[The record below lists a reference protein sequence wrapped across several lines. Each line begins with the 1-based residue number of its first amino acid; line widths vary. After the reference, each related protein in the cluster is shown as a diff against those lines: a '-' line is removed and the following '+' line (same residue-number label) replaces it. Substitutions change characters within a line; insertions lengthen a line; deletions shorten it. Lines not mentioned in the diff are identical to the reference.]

1 MVMTQTE
8 LAKEWGV
15 SQPYVAK
22 LVKRGMPLTSKEDA
36 ETWRLEAKQRP
47 SRSPVIETP
56 EVASSAAIPDFAKV
70 AGVELVDEVKRLAQ
84 LASEISSKID
94 ITKPGER
101 SSLISDYTKVIDQL
115 RKLRSDRPDIEEKEG
130 KMVPVDEA
138 DKVLAARDNALV
150 PLLKG
155 MAKRLAP
162 ICANRPAVEV
172 EAEVE
177 NEVGQIMRQVEAAL

>member
-1 MVMTQTE
+1 MKATGKSRAQTYRDLAAGVGPESKPLVKAKGGGLDVEIQRLEDLAASLGESAKDDTREDRSE
-8 LAKEWGV
+8 LI
-15 SQPYVAK
+15 SNYTK
-22 LVKRGMPLTSKEDA
+22 LV
-36 ETWRLEAKQRP
+36 EA
-47 SRSPVIETP
+47 
-56 EVASSAAIPDFAKV
+56 
-70 AGVELVDEVKRLAQ
+70 
-84 LASEISSKID
+84 
-94 ITKPGER
+94 
-101 SSLISDYTKVIDQL
+101 L
-115 RKLRSDRPDIEEKEG
+115 RRMKGDRPDIDQAEG

>member
-1 MVMTQTE
+1 MTQTE

-22 LVKRGMPLTSKEDA
+22 LVKRGMPLTSKDDA

-47 SRSPVIETP
+47 SKKPDTFLQEPTCD
-56 EVASSAAIPDFAKV
+56 ASVPDFAKI
-70 AGVELVDEVKRLAQ
+70 AGVELVDEVRRLAQ
-84 LASEISSKID
+84 LASEISGKID
-94 ITKPGER
+94 LTKPGER

-115 RKLRSDRPDIEEKEG
+115 RKLRSDKPDIEEREG
-130 KMVPVDEA
+130 KMIPVDEA
-138 DKVLAARDNALV
+138 DKVLAQRDNALI

-162 ICANRPAVEV
+162 ICANRPAADVET
-172 EAEVE
+172 EVE
-177 NEVGQIMRQVEAAL
+177 NEVGQIMRQVEAAM

>member
-8 LAKEWGV
+8 LAKKWGV

-22 LVKRGMPLTSKEDA
+22 LVKKGMPLTNKEDA
-36 ETWRLEAKQRP
+36 ERWRLESKQRP
-47 SRSPVIETP
+47 SRKVQSEYLQTAESSP
-56 EVASSAAIPDFAKV
+56 PDFARV

-84 LASEISSKID
+84 LASDISSKID

-138 DKVLAARDNALV
+138 DKLLAARDNALI

-162 ICANRPAVEV
+162 ICANRPAAEV
-172 EAEVE
+172 QTEVE

>member
-1 MVMTQTE
+1 MTQTD

-22 LVKRGMPLTSKEDA
+22 LVKKGMPLTTKEDA
-36 ETWRLEAKQRP
+36 DRWRAEAKLRP
-47 SRSPVIETP
+47 ARKRVADASIEDEGRP
-56 EVASSAAIPDFAKV
+56 AVDFARV

-101 SSLISDYTKVIDQL
+101 SSLIADYTKVIDQL

-138 DKVLAARDNALV
+138 DKLLAARDNALV

-162 ICANRPAVEV
+162 ICANRPAAEVEV
-172 EAEVE
+172 EVE

>member
-1 MVMTQTE
+1 MTQTE

-22 LVKRGMPLTSKEDA
+22 LVKRGMPLTSKEEA

-47 SRSPVIETP
+47 SKAIVVESLEAVAKTP
-56 EVASSAAIPDFAKV
+56 IPDFAKI

-84 LASEISSKID
+84 LASQISSKID

-130 KMVPVDEA
+130 TMLPVDEA
-138 DKVLAARDNALV
+138 DKVLAARDNALI

-162 ICANRPAVEV
+162 ICANKPAAEV
-172 EAEVE
+172 EADVE

>member
-8 LAKEWGV
+8 LANEWGV

-22 LVKRGMPLTSKEDA
+22 LVKKGLPLTSKVDA
-36 ETWRLEAKQRP
+36 DRWRLESKQRP
-47 SRSPVIETP
+47 SKKVLIEPT
-56 EVASSAAIPDFAKV
+56 EATIEAAQPDFARV

-84 LASEISSKID
+84 LASDISSRID

-130 KMVPVDEA
+130 KMVPIDEA
-138 DKVLAARDNALV
+138 DKILAARDNALI

-162 ICANRPAVEV
+162 ICANRPASEV
-172 EAEVE
+172 QTEVE

>member
-1 MVMTQTE
+1 MTQTE

-22 LVKRGMPLTSKEDA
+22 LVKKGMPLTSKEDA
-36 ETWRLEAKQRP
+36 DRWRAEAKLRP
-47 SRSPVIETP
+47 ARKRVVDSPAEDEARPAT
-56 EVASSAAIPDFAKV
+56 DFARV

-84 LASEISSKID
+84 LASEISAKID

-101 SSLISDYTKVIDQL
+101 SSLIADYTKVIDQL

-138 DKVLAARDNALV
+138 KKILSAQNNALI

-162 ICANRPAVEV
+162 VCANRAAAEVETEI
-172 EAEVE
+172 EAEV
-177 NEVGQIMRQVEAAL
+177 GQVMRQVESALHP